1 MARLCSPLARIVAI
15 LLVASA
21 LAGCRFDVNPAE
33 LDVSANVG
41 ESVAETLEVTNT
53 GDELVELTL
62 AVSVGAATLS
72 TDAATLQPG
81 EAVDIEVTAECL
93 TPAERHMEIA
103 VTGRSGNKSAT
114 VRVPFVLN
122 CVSQAG
128 GAYLV
133 ALELFQGPPI
143 YKKDYRTGEETEPV
157 NLARP
162 ENGAAPVAE
171 WQRVEPVDDGS
182 GDTYYPSKDDAWSAD
197 NDGFVTAIWGRR
209 AAVAVTAF
217 HTDESL
223 PPEFSAS
230 VDGTALPVLL
240 QETEASGDG
249 FETVTVFDIA
259 RERYQRGAVLDLSIT
274 SDEGSQS
281 ERLALFGE
289 TVEPVMVTWIPIDVP
304 EFPAPT
310 IDAEHYMEGVAAWL
324 PIADYTT
331 GVGPT
336 MEYAENGS
344 EGYGSRYDIWHAVN
358 QLREHHVVNA
368 CGRDEIYVGYPDNHT
383 MYNTENSSGSRGAAS
398 LGDRQVMVGSMIMYA
413 EDYYDSP
420 TRLDIHKAAT
430 LNGHELAHAFGQVHV
445 PGCNMRGTTTVDYP
459 YAEGKIG
466 PGQIWSWITTELLGR
481 DDQMTFFGS
490 PRPPGIQDIMMAC
503 SGEWVVSD
511 FAYQLMTLYRQ
522 WSETTTV
529 CEAPSAA
536 SAVGG
541 KVAMSTPVPKSSPVD
556 PAPRSVAIAGQM
568 SADGIASISMVTP
581 TGNPAWAVSDKG
593 AFTLEVIDAGGT
605 VLHREPV
612 PVAHDS
618 HGHGHGESF
627 WSARV
632 PYFENAETVIL
643 RGPAGEVRLQ
653 AEIEPDQLEAGEMR
667 VKR

>member
-1 MARLCSPLARIVAI
+1 MNYLRHAAIFLA
-15 LLVASA
+15 SCA

-33 LDVSANVG
+33 FDVSANVG

-62 AVSVGAATLS
+62 AVSGGAVTLS
-72 TDAATLQPG
+72 TDAATLQAG
-81 EAVDIEVTAECL
+81 EVLDIEVTAECL
-93 TPAERHMEIA
+93 TPAVRNMEIA

-162 ENGAAPVAE
+162 ENGAVPVAE
-171 WQRVEPVDDGS
+171 WQRVEPVEDGS
-182 GDTYYPSKDDAWSAD
+182 DETYYPSKDDAWSAD
-197 NDGFVTAIWGRR
+197 NNGFVTAIWGRR

-230 VDGTALPVLL
+230 VDGAALPVLL
-240 QETEASGDG
+240 EETEASGDG

-274 SDEGSQS
+274 SDEGSQA

-304 EFPAPT
+304 DFPAPT
-310 IDAEHYMEGVAAWL
+310 IDAELYMEGVAAWL

-331 GVGPT
+331 GIGPA
-336 MEYAENGS
+336 MEYVEDGS
-344 EGYGSRYDIWHAVN
+344 ETYGRRYGLWHAVN

-368 CGRDEIYVGYPDNHT
+368 CGRDEIYAGYADNHT
-383 MYNTENSSGSRGAAS
+383 MRNTEGSSGPIGGISRGNE
-398 LGDRQVMVGSMIMYA
+398 QVLVGSMMMYS

-420 TRLDIHKAAT
+420 HRLSIHNAAT

-445 PGCNMRGTTTVDYP
+445 PGCNTRRGRTTVDYP
-459 YAEGKIG
+459 YEEGKIG
-466 PGQIWSWITTELLGR
+466 PGRSWSWITTELVGR
-481 DDQMTFFGS
+481 DDHMTFFSS
-490 PRPPGIQDIMMAC
+490 PRLTGINDIMMAC
-503 SGEWVVSD
+503 GGEWVVSD
-511 FAYQLMTLYRQ
+511 FGCQLMTLYRQ
-522 WSETTTV
+522 GSETTAV
-529 CEAPSAA
+529 CKAPSATG
-536 SAVGG
+536 AVDG

-556 PAPRSVAIAGQM
+556 SAPRSVAIAGQV
-568 SADGIASISMVTP
+568 SADGIALISMVTP

-593 AFTLEVIDAGGT
+593 AFTLEVVDAGGT

-612 PVAHDS
+612 PVAHDD
-618 HGHGHGESF
+618 HDHGHGESF

-632 PYFENAETVIL
+632 PYFEDAATLIL
-643 RGPAGEVRLQ
+643 RGPAGDVRTRAS
-653 AEIEPDQLEAGEMR
+653 AELAFNDSR
-667 VKR
+667 